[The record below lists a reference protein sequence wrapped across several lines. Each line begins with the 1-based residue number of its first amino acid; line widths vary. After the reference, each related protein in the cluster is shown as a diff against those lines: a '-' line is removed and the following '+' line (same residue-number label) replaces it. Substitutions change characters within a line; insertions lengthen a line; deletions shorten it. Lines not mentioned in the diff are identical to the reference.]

1 MILGIGVDLCAISRM
16 QGHVGEG
23 RFLQRY
29 CTGQEAE
36 YILGRG
42 PNAAQSLASCFAA
55 KEAFAKALGSGVDG
69 FSLSEVEVVHDEVG
83 APSYVLHGRALE
95 AAHRLGVK
103 RMWLSLSHEGDMAAA
118 FAVLE
123 GD

>member
-23 RFLQRY
+23 RFLERY

-69 FSLSEVEVVHDEVG
+69 FSLSEVEVVHDAAG
-83 APSYVLHGRALE
+83 APSYRLHGKAL
-95 AAHRLGVK
+95 AAADHKGV
-103 RMWLSLSHEGDMAAA
+103 RNAWLSLSHEGDMAVAV
-118 FAVLE
+118 AVLE
-123 GD
+123 GK